1 MVPARDLAN
10 ATYADLR
17 MALPG
22 DPCPRCT
29 GKLRAFKGI
38 EVGHV
43 FYLGTKY
50 SKSMNAT
57 FLDQDGSEKP
67 FEMGCYGIGVSR
79 ILSAAIEQ
87 NHDAR
92 GIQWP
97 VSIAPFEVAVLA
109 VDPSPVA
116 ETLYQALL
124 DANIDVLLDDREER
138 PGVKF
143 NDADLIGYPLQIIV
157 GRKAAEGIVEV
168 KIRKT
173 GERVEMAAADLP
185 GKIARAIA
193 AARNGKSIDL
203 GAA

>member
-1 MVPARDLAN
+1 
-10 ATYADLR
+10 
-17 MALPG
+17 
-22 DPCPRCT
+22 
-29 GKLRAFKGI
+29 
-38 EVGHV
+38 
-43 FYLGTKY
+43 
-50 SKSMNAT
+50 MNAT
-57 FLDQDGSEKP
+57 FLAQDSTEKP

-109 VDPSPVA
+109 VDPSELA
-116 ETLYQALL
+116 EKLYL
-124 DANIDVLLDDREER
+124 DLRHAGIDAILDDREER

-173 GERVEMAAADLP
+173 GARLEMAVGDLVA
-185 GKIARAIA
+185 KVQKAIE
-193 AARNGKSIDL
+193 AARNGGAIVL
-203 GAA
+203 GDA